1 MGEETENKAK
11 AYLFEVTTLV
21 RNEDGSI
28 GEERQTNFKGY
39 ALVNDLDNSVVDY
52 GEYWEHDDI
61 GGNLH
66 LVAEDGSGVESDL
79 DVTISCVNEWGFCKY
94 PVVEKLEELCDTR
107 RWFEFSLGDERKTML
122 RVTLLDDLPKIS
134 REKTIAASD
143 IGAAALHCVK
153 LYGRPLF
160 EDGDTTFAGDTSRP
174 TWVLRTGLANALNA
188 VWESYIASKSGVSVS
203 VKNMPYIMADAICRK
218 LVITAKSRSDL
229 DAALK
234 AVGVNNPAEVAPN
247 VVYGNGGVDS
257 DAAAF
262 QAYII
267 LTEKID

>member
-1 MGEETENKAK
+1 MGEEIENKAK
-11 AYLFEVTTLV
+11 VYLFEVTTLV
-21 RNEDGSI
+21 KNEDGTV
-28 GEERQTNFKGY
+28 GTERKTEHKDY
-39 ALVNDLDNSVVDY
+39 AFDGDPDKSVLDY
-52 GEYWEHDDI
+52 GRYWEYSND
-61 GGNLH
+61 GCLNL
-66 LVAEDGSGVESDL
+66 VSEDGMFIENGL
-79 DVTISCVNEWGFCKY
+79 DCCIENACACGFRGY
-94 PVVEKLEELCDTR
+94 PIVEKVKELCDTR

-143 IGAAALHCVK
+143 ISVMGLHCVK

-160 EDGDTTFAGDTSRP
+160 EDGDTTCAGITSHP
-174 TWVLRTGLANALNA
+174 TWVLRTGLANELNA

-203 VKNMPYIMADAICRK
+203 VKNMPYIIADAICRK
-218 LVITAKSRSDL
+218 LVITAKSRADL

-262 QAYII
+262 QADII

>member
-11 AYLFEVTTLV
+11 AYLFEVTALV
-21 RNEDGSI
+21 KNEDGTV
-28 GEERQTNFKGY
+28 GTERKTEYKGY
-39 ALVNDLDNSVVDY
+39 AYTGKPNEAVLDY
-52 GEYWEHDDI
+52 GSYWDVDMN
-61 GGNLH
+61 GSLN
-66 LVAEDGSGVESDL
+66 LVAEDGVCIDSDL
-79 DVTISCVNEWGFCKY
+79 DCCVDAVSSCGFRGY
-94 PVVEKLEELCDTR
+94 PIAVKAGELCDTR
-107 RWFEFSLGDERKTML
+107 RWFELSLGDKRKTTL

-134 REKTIAASD
+134 REQTIAASD
-143 IGAAALHCVK
+143 IGPMALHCVK

-160 EDGDTTFAGDTSRP
+160 EDGDTTCAGDTSRP
-174 TWVLRTGLANALNA
+174 TCVLRTNLANELNA
-188 VWESYIASKSGVSVS
+188 AWESYIASKSGVSVS

-218 LVITAKSRSDL
+218 LVITAKSRADL

-267 LTEKID
+267 LTEKIG

>member
-11 AYLFEVTTLV
+11 AYLFEVTALV
-21 RNEDGSI
+21 KNEDGSI
-28 GEERQTNFKGY
+28 GEERQTEFKGY
-39 ALVNDLDNSVVDY
+39 AYTGKPNEAVLDY
-52 GEYWEHDDI
+52 GRYWDVDDD
-61 GGNLH
+61 GCLN
-66 LVAEDGSGVESDL
+66 LVAEDGKFIGNGL
-79 DVTISCVNEWGFCKY
+79 DCCIENACVHGFRGY
-94 PVVEKLEELCDTR
+94 PIVEKVKELCDTR

-143 IGAAALHCVK
+143 IGPMALHCVK

-160 EDGDTTFAGDTSRP
+160 EDGDTTCAGVTSHP
-174 TWVLRTGLANALNA
+174 TWVLRTGLANELNA

-203 VKNMPYIMADAICRK
+203 VKNEPYIMADAICRK
-218 LVITAKSRSDL
+218 LVITAKSRADL

-247 VVYGNGGVDS
+247 AVYGNGGVDS